1 MDPSAPAQPAVT
13 DQQREARDRARSVG
27 CWAGAFA
34 HVEAQKIKIS
44 EILNELGD
52 TGSIADAKAAIER
65 NKSVEGIELTKRALI
80 FGIEHNSYERELI
93 SQLLSTAYDIF
104 EGREILEGFQLL
116 LYRLP
121 DLVLDVPSATQ
132 ILAKFISRAL
142 YDEILPP
149 VFVKDAHVDNEHAKE
164 ALSLAYATLHSDEKR
179 RLEHI
184 WGPGDLRSVD
194 QLKEAVEALL
204 IEYFEN
210 PDPIEASRAISDLHA
225 PSFSSQIVKQ
235 ALRLALDKNSED
247 ARKNVIKLL
256 TSWHHTALV
265 SEFHIKRGFTN
276 ISSQLEDLKLDIPN
290 APEMFIELVRLA
302 VENNVLPPP
311 ETGK

>member
-1 MDPSAPAQPAVT
+1 MDPSATNNEPTA
-13 DQQREARDRARSVG
+13 QQREARDRARSVG
-27 CWAGAFA
+27 CWAGALA
-34 HVEAQKIKIS
+34 LVEVQKTRIQ
-44 EILNELGD
+44 EILYELSD
-52 TGSIADAKAAIER
+52 NGSIADAKAAIER
-65 NKSVEGIELTKRALI
+65 NKSIEGIELTKRALI

-93 SQLLSTAYDIF
+93 SQLLSAAYDIF
-104 EGREILEGFQLL
+104 EGGEILEGFQLL

-121 DLVLDVPSATQ
+121 DLALDVPSASQ

-149 VFVKDAHVDNEHAKE
+149 IFVKDAHVDNEHAKE
-164 ALSLAYATLHSDEKR
+164 TLSLAYATLHSDEKR

-210 PDPIEASRAISDLHA
+210 PDPVEATRAISDLHA

-235 ALRLALDKNSED
+235 ALRLALDKNTED
-247 ARKNVIKLL
+247 ARKNVIKLI
-256 TSWHHTALV
+256 TDWHHTAV
-265 SEFHIKRGFTN
+265 MSEFHINRGFTN
-276 ISSQLEDLKLDIPN
+276 MANQLDDLALDIPN
-290 APEMFIELVRLA
+290 APEMFKELVKLA
-302 VENNVLPPP
+302 AESKVLQDG
-311 ETGK
+311 EK